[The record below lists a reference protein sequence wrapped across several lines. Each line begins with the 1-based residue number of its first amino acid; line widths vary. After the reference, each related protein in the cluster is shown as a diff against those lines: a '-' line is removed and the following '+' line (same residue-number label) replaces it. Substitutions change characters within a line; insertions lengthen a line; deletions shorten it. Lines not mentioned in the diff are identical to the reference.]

1 MMAIDA
7 GMAVRK
13 LLVDDATVAA
23 LVSDRIGPQ
32 KASQRDAKPYMVYR
46 TISGVRTGH
55 LTGTALCNKALIQ
68 IDGYADTEQEVVDM
82 VSAVRKELDGRIRT
96 TVTLSGNSVIVSIF
110 LQDERR
116 RMVRSLDG
124 SDDGEYGFQLD
135 FLVMHQE
142 AA

>member
-1 MMAIDA
+1 MAIDA
-7 GMAVRK
+7 GMALRK
-13 LLVDDATVAA
+13 LLVDDAAVSA
-23 LVSDRIGPQ
+23 LVSRRIRPQ
-32 KASQRDAKPYMVYR
+32 KVGQRDAKPYMVYR
-46 TISGVRTGH
+46 TISGVREGH
-55 LTGTALCNKALIQ
+55 LTGTALVNKALIQ
-68 IDGYADTEQEVVDM
+68 IDGFADTEDEIVDM

-96 TVTLSGNSVIVSIF
+96 SVTLSSNTIIVSIF

-116 RMVRSLDG
+116 RLVRSLDG

>member
-1 MMAIDA
+1 MAIDA
-7 GMAVRK
+7 GMALRK
-13 LLVDDATVAA
+13 LLADDATVAA
-23 LVSDRIGPQ
+23 LVSTRISPQ
-32 KASQRDAKPYMVYR
+32 KTGQRSAKPYMVYR
-46 TISGVRTGH
+46 TISGVRSAH
-55 LTGTALCNKALIQ
+55 LTGTALVNKALIQ
-68 IDGYADTEQEVVDM
+68 IDGFADTEQEAVDM

-96 TVTLSGNSVIVSIF
+96 SVTLSSNTIIVSIF

-116 RMVRSLDG
+116 RLVRSLDG

>member
-1 MMAIDA
+1 MAIDA
-7 GMAVRK
+7 GMALRK

-23 LVSDRIGPQ
+23 LVSTRIRPQ
-32 KASQRDAKPYMVYR
+32 MVGQRDVKPYMIYR
-46 TISGVRTGH
+46 TISGVREGHFTGS
-55 LTGTALCNKALIQ
+55 ALVNKALIQ
-68 IDGYADTEQEVVDM
+68 IDGFADTEDEVVDM

-96 TVTLSGNSVIVSIF
+96 SVTLSSNTIIVSIF
-110 LQDERR
+110 LKDERR
-116 RMVRSLDG
+116 RLVRSLDG